1 MLLKKLE
8 HLKQRLEYTFFFSFF
23 SLFGNKLKSLRLHHH
38 QFAPFEIYDD
48 DALDNFIRG
57 LVTQSSQ
64 EMDSSFSKEVSLSL
78 AKVTCLFN

>member
-1 MLLKKLE
+1 MNDEVIRNFKLREINIELPCLLI
-8 HLKQRLEYTFFFSFF
+8 FSFF

-57 LVTQSSQ
+57 LVTQPSQ
-64 EMDSSFSKEVSLSL
+64 EMDSSFSKEVIMMR
-78 AKVTCLFN
+78 K